1 MYVNGMALV
10 LHNVVLTHTHAL
22 THIDTLAFVHAHTH
36 THTHTHPHVSLHRCM
51 LGYTTCRTTRRHGRL
66 CPKSMIPS
74 PTHKYSNKASADAD

>member
-10 LHNVVLTHTHAL
+10 LHNVVLSHTHAL

-36 THTHTHPHVSLHRCM
+36 THTHVSMHRCM

-66 CPKSMIPS
+66 CPRSMTPS
-74 PTHKYSNKASADAD
+74 LTKNSNKASADAD